1 MIVIKYELKLIRRKV
16 GQMARVKMN
25 NEYRTKIKN
34 LVRRPL
40 DNDSANPKREAYLQQ
55 LEYTKENYPIFFSKA
70 KEIVK
75 RSYPE
80 EHCGTLQYFKGL
92 YGSPCDVVAKDSCYY
107 FAYTDNDMSEDEYH
121 NNEVKKHF
129 DFKLQGNLNGNEYG
143 QQDDFAYAYFRD
155 ELIQDEGN
163 PDINIE
169 QEDNQNNPHLTKWQD
184 KNSKIIDTL
193 KDNFNEQFACDVIG
207 TSYCRSRAIACTKE
221 EFQIMNDFIIMK
233 SELVRTHQ
241 EWQRGIR
248 EDMKDIVGALK
259 SYRYLDEGIQ
269 LANDTFESL
278 SIDTRLEES
287 QIIRTNSTGLTLY
300 NPENVA
306 SRIAER
312 RKAKLTREEKIALF
326 KEQQSSVM
334 N

>member
-1 MIVIKYELKLIRRKV
+1 MIVINYKSILICRKV
-16 GQMARVKMN
+16 GNMARVKMN

-34 LVRRPL
+34 LTRRSL
-40 DNDSANPKREAYLQQ
+40 DNDSANPKREAYLQH

-70 KEIVK
+70 KAIVK
-75 RSYPE
+75 RSYPK
-80 EHCGTLQYFKGL
+80 EHCDTLQYFKGL

-107 FAYTDNDMSEDEYH
+107 FAYTDNDMSEDDYH
-121 NNEVKKHF
+121 NNEVQKHF

-143 QQDDFAYAYFRD
+143 KQDDFAYAYFRD

-193 KDNFNEQFACDVIG
+193 KDNFNDQFTCDVIG

-278 SIDTRLEES
+278 SIDNRLEES

-312 RKAKLTREEKIALF
+312 RKAKMTREEKIALF

>member
-1 MIVIKYELKLIRRKV
+1 
-16 GQMARVKMN
+16 MARVKMN

-34 LVRRPL
+34 LVRRSL
-40 DNDSANPKREAYLQQ
+40 DNDKGNDKRETYLQH

-70 KEIVK
+70 KAIVK
-75 RSYPE
+75 RSYPK
-80 EHCGTLQYFKGL
+80 EHCDTLQYFKGL

-107 FAYTDNDMSEDEYH
+107 FAYTDNDISEDDY
-121 NNEVKKHF
+121 NSNEVKKHF

-143 QQDDFAYAYFRD
+143 KQDDFAYAYFRD

-193 KDNFNEQFACDVIG
+193 KDNFNDQFTCDVIG

>member
-1 MIVIKYELKLIRRKV
+1 
-16 GQMARVKMN
+16 MARVKMN

-34 LVRRPL
+34 LVRRSL
-40 DNDSANPKREAYLQQ
+40 DNDKGNDKRETYLQH

-70 KEIVK
+70 KAIVK
-75 RSYPE
+75 RSYPK
-80 EHCGTLQYFKGL
+80 EHCDTLQYFKGL

-107 FAYTDNDMSEDEYH
+107 FAYTDNDISEDDY
-121 NNEVKKHF
+121 NSNEVKKHF

-143 QQDDFAYAYFRD
+143 KQDDFAYAYFRD

-193 KDNFNEQFACDVIG
+193 KDDFNDQFTCDVIG

-221 EFQIMNDFIIMK
+221 EFQEMNNFIIMK

-248 EDMKDIVGALK
+248 EDMKDIVGSLK
-259 SYRYLDEGIQ
+259 SYRYLDEGID
-269 LANDTFESL
+269 LANQTFEAL
-278 SIDTRLEES
+278 EIDTRLEES